1 MLFGAGSPHC
11 SWVPPSYGWKDIRVS
26 RVEPGPEISAGQT
39 GSRFLVFFVSI
50 LYLPF
55 SCSVFG
61 GTEANRLLKERE
73 RLDF

>member
-39 GSRFLVFFVSI
+39 GSRFLAFFFVHFVFTI
-50 LYLPF
+50 LLL
-55 SCSVFG
+55 SVWG
-61 GTEANRLLKERE
+61 DRSQQVIERT
-73 RLDF
+73 RAT